1 LPGYNKIGQQKNQHI
16 KGSQENLVPVSMANK
31 PLSLLII
38 EDNEDDAQLLIQLLR
53 RNGYDPVYN
62 QVWTESAL
70 RDALNKSTWDLIVCD
85 FFMPQ
90 FSGIDALKMVK
101 RMEIDT
107 PFIVLS
113 GVVGEEK
120 AVEMMLAGAHDYVMK
135 NNMSRLIPAIR
146 RELLE
151 AQSRQDK
158 KRAEEELEKYRNHLE
173 ELVHERTKELQ
184 DVQSELLRKERMA
197 LLGQLVAT
205 VSHEICNPLGVIRN
219 AAFLLGRKLDD
230 NQEAHE
236 YLKIIEREVDA
247 ANRIIS
253 NLSETTRA
261 KLPNRQHTN
270 LDSMVDEIIESIR
283 LPESVRFHYHRN
295 PRPFM
300 LNADRMQL
308 KQVLSNLLT
317 NSVQAVGDKGHVILL
332 VNSQHKSDTLKIID
346 TGPGISE
353 SVKENIFEPLF
364 TTKAKGTGLGLWIS
378 KEIVYRHKGSL
389 NIINHS
395 DLSQKELQII
405 REDIKMLGDD
415 SSISSSLEL
424 GACFE
429 LTLPR

>member
-1 LPGYNKIGQQKNQHI
+1 MTDQ
-16 KGSQENLVPVSMANK
+16 
-31 PLSLLII
+31 PLSILII
-38 EDNEDDAQLLIQLLR
+38 EDNEDDAQLLVRLLR
-53 RNGYDPVYN
+53 QNGYDPLYT
-62 QVWTESAL
+62 QVWTENAL
-70 RDALNKSTWDLIVCD
+70 RDALTRSSWDLIVCD

-90 FSGIDALKMVK
+90 FSGIDALQMVK

-146 RELLE
+146 RELIE
-151 AQSRQDK
+151 AQSRRDK
-158 KRAEEELEKYRNHLE
+158 KRAEQELEKYRNHLE
-173 ELVHERTKELQ
+173 DLVHERTRELQ

-205 VSHEICNPLGVIRN
+205 VSHEICNPLAVIRN
-219 AAFLLGRKLDD
+219 AAFLLGRKVDQKND
-230 NQEAHE
+230 MFE
-236 YLKIIEREVDA
+236 YVKIIEREVDA

-270 LDSMVDEIIESIR
+270 LDSMVEEIIQSIKV
-283 LPESVRFHYHRN
+283 PATVQFHYHRN

-308 KQVLSNLLT
+308 KQVLGNLLS
-317 NSVQAVGDKGHVILL
+317 NAVQAVGDNGHVILL
-332 VNSQHKSDTLKIID
+332 VTSQQTSDTLKIID
-346 TGPGISE
+346 TGPGVSE
-353 SVKENIFEPLF
+353 SVRKNIFEPLF

-378 KEIVYRHKGSL
+378 KEIIYRHKGEL
-389 NIINHS
+389 KIINHS
-395 DLSQKELQII
+395 DLSQKDLQTIS
-405 REDIKMLGDD
+405 EDINAGGGGNAL
-415 SSISSSLEL
+415 SSSLEI

-429 LTLPR
+429 LTMPH

>member
-1 LPGYNKIGQQKNQHI
+1 
-16 KGSQENLVPVSMANK
+16 MADK
-31 PLSLLII
+31 PLSILII
-38 EDNEDDAQLLIQLLR
+38 EDNEDDALLLIRLLR
-53 RNGYDPVYN
+53 QNEYDPLYK
-62 QVWTESAL
+62 QVWTEAAL
-70 RDALNKSTWDLIVCD
+70 REALTSSQWDLIVCD
-85 FFMPQ
+85 FHMPK
-90 FSGIDALKMVK
+90 FTGIDALKIVQSMD
-101 RMEIDT
+101 IDT

-135 NNMSRLIPAIR
+135 NNMSRLVPAIR
-146 RELLE
+146 RELEE
-151 AQSRQDK
+151 AQSRRDK
-158 KRAEEELEKYRNHLE
+158 KRAEDELEKYRNHLE

-184 DVQSELLRKERMA
+184 DVQTELLRKERMA

-230 NQEAHE
+230 DDEQQD
-236 YLKIIEREVDA
+236 YVKIIEREVDA

-261 KLPNRQHTN
+261 KSPNRQHTS
-270 LDSMVDEIIESIR
+270 LDSLIDEIMGGIK
-283 LPESVRFHYHRN
+283 LPETVRFHYQRN

-317 NSVQAVGDKGHVILL
+317 NAVQAVGDNGHVVLM
-332 VNSQHKSDTLKIID
+332 VNSQNESDNLKIVD
-346 TGPGISE
+346 TGPGVPE
-353 SVKENIFEPLF
+353 GVRETIFEPLF

-378 KEIVYRHKGSL
+378 KEIIFRHKGL
-389 NIINHS
+389 LKVINHS
-395 DLSQKELQII
+395 DLSQKEVQVICESI
-405 REDIKMLGDD
+405 NAGDVEHAL
-415 SSISSSLEL
+415 SSNLEI

-429 LTLPR
+429 LIIPH

>member
-1 LPGYNKIGQQKNQHI
+1 MTDQ
-16 KGSQENLVPVSMANK
+16 
-31 PLSLLII
+31 PLSILII
-38 EDNEDDAQLLIQLLR
+38 EDNEDDAQLLVRLLR
-53 RNGYDPVYN
+53 QNGYDPAYN
-62 QVWTESAL
+62 QVWTEQALRSAL
-70 RDALNKSTWDLIVCD
+70 TSSSWDLIVCD
-85 FFMPQ
+85 FYMPQ
-90 FSGIDALKMVK
+90 FSGIDALNMVK

-146 RELLE
+146 RELIE
-151 AQSRQDK
+151 AQSRLDK
-158 KRAEEELEKYRNHLE
+158 KHAEQELEKYRNHLE

-184 DVQSELLRKERMA
+184 NVQSELLRKERMA

-205 VSHEICNPLGVIRN
+205 VSHEICNPLAVIRN
-219 AAFLLGRKLDD
+219 AAFLLGRKLDEHND
-230 NQEAHE
+230 AYE
-236 YLKIIEREVDA
+236 YVKIIEREVDA

-261 KLPNRQHTN
+261 KVPNRQHTN
-270 LDSMVDEIIESIR
+270 LDSMVEEIIHSIK

-308 KQVLSNLLT
+308 KQVLGNLLT
-317 NSVQAVGDKGHVILL
+317 NAVQAVGDQGHVILM
-332 VNSQHKSDTLKIID
+332 VNSQQKWDTLKVID
-346 TGPGISE
+346 TGPGISDAE
-353 SVKENIFEPLF
+353 KKNIFEPLF

-378 KEIVYRHKGSL
+378 KEIIYRHKGAL
-389 NIINHS
+389 KIINHS
-395 DLSQKELQII
+395 DLSQKDLQTISK
-405 REDIKMLGDD
+405 DINASPDNHL
-415 SSISSSLEL
+415 SSSSLEL

-429 LTLPR
+429 VTIPH

>member
-1 LPGYNKIGQQKNQHI
+1 MTDQ
-16 KGSQENLVPVSMANK
+16 
-31 PLSLLII
+31 PLSILII
-38 EDNEDDAQLLIQLLR
+38 EDNEDDAQLLVRLLR
-53 RNGYDPVYN
+53 QNGYDPLYT
-62 QVWTESAL
+62 QVWTENAL
-70 RDALNKSTWDLIVCD
+70 RDALTRSSWDLIVCD

-90 FSGIDALKMVK
+90 FSGIDALQMVK

-146 RELLE
+146 RELIE
-151 AQSRQDK
+151 AQSRRDK
-158 KRAEEELEKYRNHLE
+158 KRAEQELEKYRNHLE
-173 ELVHERTKELQ
+173 DLVHERTRELQ

-205 VSHEICNPLGVIRN
+205 VSHEICNPLAVIRN
-219 AAFLLGRKLDD
+219 AAFLLGRKVDQKND
-230 NQEAHE
+230 VFE
-236 YLKIIEREVDA
+236 YVKIIEREVDA

-270 LDSMVDEIIESIR
+270 LDSMVEEIIQSIKV
-283 LPESVRFHYHRN
+283 PATVQFHYHRN

-308 KQVLSNLLT
+308 KQVLGNLLS
-317 NSVQAVGDKGHVILL
+317 NAVQAVGDNGHVILL
-332 VNSQHKSDTLKIID
+332 VTSQQTSDTLKIID
-346 TGPGISE
+346 TGPGVSE
-353 SVKENIFEPLF
+353 SVRKNIFEPLF

-378 KEIVYRHKGSL
+378 KEIIYRHKGEL
-389 NIINHS
+389 KIINHS
-395 DLSQKELQII
+395 DLSQKDLQTIS
-405 REDIKMLGDD
+405 EDINAGGGGNAL
-415 SSISSSLEL
+415 SSSLEI

-429 LTLPR
+429 LTMPH

>member
-1 LPGYNKIGQQKNQHI
+1 MTDQ
-16 KGSQENLVPVSMANK
+16 
-31 PLSLLII
+31 PLSILII
-38 EDNEDDAQLLIQLLR
+38 EDNEDDAQLLVRLLR
-53 RNGYDPVYN
+53 QNGYDPLYA
-62 QVWTESAL
+62 QVWTENAL
-70 RDALNKSTWDLIVCD
+70 RDALTRSSWDLIVCD

-90 FSGIDALKMVK
+90 FSGIDALQMVK

-146 RELLE
+146 RELIE
-151 AQSRQDK
+151 AQSRRDK
-158 KRAEEELEKYRNHLE
+158 KRAEQELEKYRNHLE
-173 ELVHERTKELQ
+173 DLVHERTRELQ

-205 VSHEICNPLGVIRN
+205 VSHEICNPLAVIRN
-219 AAFLLGRKLDD
+219 AAFLLGRKVDQKND
-230 NQEAHE
+230 VFE
-236 YLKIIEREVDA
+236 YVKIIEREVDA

-270 LDSMVDEIIESIR
+270 LDSMVEEIIQSIKV
-283 LPESVRFHYHRN
+283 PATVQFHYHRN

-308 KQVLSNLLT
+308 KQVLGNLLS
-317 NSVQAVGDKGHVILL
+317 NAVQAVGDNGHVILL
-332 VNSQHKSDTLKIID
+332 VTSQQTSDTLKIID
-346 TGPGISE
+346 TGPGVSE
-353 SVKENIFEPLF
+353 SVRKNIFEPLF

-378 KEIVYRHKGSL
+378 KEIIYRHKGEL
-389 NIINHS
+389 KIINHS
-395 DLSQKELQII
+395 DLSQKDLQTIS
-405 REDIKMLGDD
+405 EDINAGGGGNAL
-415 SSISSSLEL
+415 SSSLEI

-429 LTLPR
+429 LTMPH

>member
-1 LPGYNKIGQQKNQHI
+1 MTDQ
-16 KGSQENLVPVSMANK
+16 
-31 PLSLLII
+31 PLSILII
-38 EDNEDDAQLLIQLLR
+38 EDNEDDAQLLVRLLR
-53 RNGYDPVYN
+53 QNGYDPLYT
-62 QVWTESAL
+62 QVWTENAL
-70 RDALNKSTWDLIVCD
+70 RDALTRSSWDLIVCD

-135 NNMSRLIPAIR
+135 NNISRLIPAIR
-146 RELLE
+146 RELIE
-151 AQSRQDK
+151 AQSRRDK
-158 KRAEEELEKYRNHLE
+158 KRAEQELEKYRNHLE
-173 ELVHERTKELQ
+173 DLVHERTRELQ

-205 VSHEICNPLGVIRN
+205 VSHEICNPLAVIRN
-219 AAFLLGRKLDD
+219 AAFLLGRKVDQNND
-230 NQEAHE
+230 VYE
-236 YLKIIEREVDA
+236 YVKIIEREVDA

-270 LDSMVDEIIESIR
+270 LDSMVDEIIQSIKV
-283 LPESVRFHYHRN
+283 PATVQFHYHRN

-308 KQVLSNLLT
+308 KQVLGNLLS
-317 NSVQAVGDKGHVILL
+317 NAVQAVGDNGHVILL
-332 VNSQHKSDTLKIID
+332 VTSQQKSDTLKVID
-346 TGPGISE
+346 TGPGVSE
-353 SVKENIFEPLF
+353 SVKKNIFEPLF

-378 KEIVYRHKGSL
+378 KEIIYRHKGEL
-389 NIINHS
+389 KIINHS
-395 DLSQKELQII
+395 DLSQKDLQTIS
-405 REDIKMLGDD
+405 EDINAGHGGNAL
-415 SSISSSLEL
+415 SSSLEI

-429 LTLPR
+429 LTMPH